1 MRKMIDNKEI
11 IKEICLRIVGENEL
25 KTNPK
30 LINRI
35 TFFYNHVIS
44 VCLEDTPEIV
54 LTCINEI
61 CNFEIKWYDSNVHN
75 LSLFDD
81 YSVVNCISLFSVIS
95 RQLALDKFDK
105 SEYPYI
111 SVFLENL
118 FDGFCEVIRERH
130 EFGEMFSEVISEIGI
145 NFSYASGHSNI
156 MSLTLYNNMMRP
168 DKRGE
173 Y

>member
-1 MRKMIDNKEI
+1 M
-11 IKEICLRIVGENEL
+11 
-25 KTNPK
+25 
-30 LINRI
+30 
-35 TFFYNHVIS
+35 
-44 VCLEDTPEIV
+44 
-54 LTCINEI
+54 
-61 CNFEIKWYDSNVHN
+61 
-75 LSLFDD
+75 
-81 YSVVNCISLFSVIS
+81 IS